1 MKIEIDID
9 NYLSEAEKKEIC
21 IEYFRELLIG
31 NDHHKERILSNMAY
45 DAAFHIIDSALTPE
59 MMTDIRKKIPEIISD
74 VSSFNIFRKK
84 DAWGSEDSEAYLEVK
99 KAVAEHKHLISGKVK
114 DAILAR
120 DYTND
125 IDNITGSVGDI
136 IINALKFG
144 LQEKGE

>member
-1 MKIEIDID
+1 MMIEIDID
-9 NYLSEAEKKEIC
+9 NYLTDEDKKQIC
-21 IEYFRELLIG
+21 IDCFKSLMVANL
-31 NDHHKERILSNMAY
+31 HKERILSNMAY

-59 MMTDIRKKIPEIISD
+59 MMESIRKKIPEIIAD
-74 VSSFNIFRKK
+74 VSSFDIFRKK

-99 KAVAEHKHLISGKVK
+99 RAVAEHKHLISGKVK

-136 IINALKFG
+136 IINALKYG